1 MKRSKEK
8 FTFLPPIKV
17 NPILISSST
26 GFTLIELLLY
36 ISIITLV
43 VGFLV
48 RFSWDIIEGR
58 IKSAYQEEV
67 FSQARFL
74 SERIKYEIRNAS
86 GINSVTSTSISLS
99 EFNSLTN
106 PTVITFSSGSVTI
119 SQGSGAAT
127 ALNSPT
133 VTISNFSFTN
143 NSSSDN
149 KTKNISFNFT
159 IKNSNSSVRS
169 EYQVPS
175 FTVEGTAEIRS
186 N

>member
-1 MKRSKEK
+1 MKQHKE
-8 FTFLPPIKV
+8 L
-17 NPILISSST
+17 

-36 ISIITLV
+36 ISIISLV

-48 RFSWDIIEGR
+48 EYSWSIIESG

-99 EFNSLTN
+99 EFSSSTN
-106 PTVITFSSGSVTI
+106 PTVITFSGGSVTI
-119 SQGSGAAT
+119 TQGSGAAT
-127 ALNSPT
+127 TLTSPT
-133 VTISNFSFTN
+133 VTISNSTFTN
-143 NSSSDN
+143 NTSSDN

-159 IKNSNSSVRS
+159 IQNSNSSVRS

-175 FTVEGTAEIRS
+175 FTVEGSAEIRS